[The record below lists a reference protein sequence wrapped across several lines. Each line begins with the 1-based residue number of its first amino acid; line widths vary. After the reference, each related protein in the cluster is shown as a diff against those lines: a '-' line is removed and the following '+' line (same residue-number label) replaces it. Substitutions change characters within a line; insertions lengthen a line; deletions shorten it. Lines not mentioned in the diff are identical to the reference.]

1 MFSPSMRLRPPP
13 SPGAGRVV
21 RPRLRCAALLAVL
34 VLLLAGSACAG
45 SSARDDDPLA
55 ESPRPDDGH
64 SVDPSEVTT
73 TTTTTTS
80 LAVEP
85 AGRVLVLG
93 DSGMFDAAPA
103 VVAMFQ
109 STGAE
114 AVDGSRRGL
123 GLTRV
128 GFESESSPFAE
139 EWARMVEADDPE
151 LVVVMLGVWDGG
163 FVELYGADAYAEVV
177 EQAVAVL
184 TAGGSRV
191 LWLSTPPDR
200 FVTERPADQVF
211 EQVASNHPGR
221 VFYADIDAAV
231 RAPDGTIPVAYR
243 AVDGTLVRLRKNDG
257 WHFCPDGAAA
267 VATEIGRLAV
277 ERGLSWPA
285 GNEWLRGAWRDAG
298 VFDYPECGP

>member
-1 MFSPSMRLRPPP
+1 MFPPSMRLRPPP
-13 SPGAGRVV
+13 SPDVGRVV
-21 RPRLRCAALLAVL
+21 RPPLGCVAVLVVL
-34 VLLLAGSACAG
+34 VLLLAVSACAG
-45 SSARDDDPLA
+45 PSAGDDRPLA
-55 ESPRPDDGH
+55 VSPRPDDAD
-64 SVDPSEVTT
+64 SVAPSEVSTT
-73 TTTTTTS
+73 TI

-109 STGAE
+109 SAGAE

-163 FVELYGADAYAEVV
+163 FVELYGADAYADVV

-184 TAGGSRV
+184 TERGARV

-200 FVTERPADQVF
+200 VVTDRPADHVF
-211 EQVASNHPGR
+211 EQVAAKHPGR

-231 RAPDGTIPVAYR
+231 RAPDGTMPATYP
-243 AVDGTLVRLRKNDG
+243 ALDGTLVRLRKNDG
-257 WHFCPDGAAA
+257 WHFCADGAAA
-267 VATEIGRLAV
+267 VAAEIGRLAV
-277 ERGLSWPA
+277 ERGLARPA
-285 GNEWLRGAWRDAG
+285 GTEWLRGSWRDAG

>member
-1 MFSPSMRLRPPP
+1 MFPPSMRLRPPP
-13 SPGAGRVV
+13 SPDVGRVV
-21 RPRLRCAALLAVL
+21 RPPLGCVAVLVAL
-34 VLLLAGSACAG
+34 VLLLAVSACAG
-45 SSARDDDPLA
+45 PSAGDDRPLA
-55 ESPRPDDGH
+55 VSPRPDDAD
-64 SVDPSEVTT
+64 SVAPSEVSTT
-73 TTTTTTS
+73 TI

-109 STGAE
+109 SAGAE

-177 EQAVAVL
+177 ELAVAVL
-184 TAGGSRV
+184 TDRGARV

-200 FVTERPADQVF
+200 VVTERPADHVF
-211 EQVASNHPGR
+211 EQVAAKHPGR

-231 RAPDGTIPVAYR
+231 RAPDGTMPATYP
-243 AVDGTLVRLRKNDG
+243 ALDGTLVRLRKNDG

-267 VATEIGRLAV
+267 VAAEIGRLAV
-277 ERGLSWPA
+277 GRGLARPA
-285 GNEWLRGAWRDAG
+285 GTEWLRGSWRDAG

>member
-1 MFSPSMRLRPPP
+1 MFPPSMRLRPPP

-21 RPRLRCAALLAVL
+21 RPPLGCVAVLVVL

-45 SSARDDDPLA
+45 PSAGDDRPLA
-55 ESPRPDDGH
+55 VSPQPDDATPTA
-64 SVDPSEVTT
+64 PSEVS
-73 TTTTTTS
+73 TTTS

-103 VVAMFQ
+103 VVAMFR
-109 STGAE
+109 SAGAE

-139 EWARMVEADDPE
+139 EWAQMVQSDDPD

-163 FVELYGADAYAEVV
+163 FVELYGADAYADVV

-184 TAGGSRV
+184 TERGARV

-200 FVTERPADQVF
+200 VVTDRPADHVF
-211 EQVASNHPGR
+211 EQVAAKHPGR

-231 RAPDGTIPVAYR
+231 RAPDGTIPATYL

-277 ERGLSWPA
+277 ERGLARPA
-285 GNEWLRGAWRDAG
+285 GIEWLRGSWRDAG

>member
-1 MFSPSMRLRPPP
+1 MFPPSMRLRPPP
-13 SPGAGRVV
+13 SPDVGRVV
-21 RPRLRCAALLAVL
+21 RPPLGCVAVLVVL
-34 VLLLAGSACAG
+34 VLLLAVSACAG
-45 SSARDDDPLA
+45 PSAGDDRPLA
-55 ESPRPDDGH
+55 VSPRPDDAD
-64 SVDPSEVTT
+64 SVAPSEVSTT
-73 TTTTTTS
+73 TI

-109 STGAE
+109 SAGAE

-177 EQAVAVL
+177 ELAVAVL
-184 TAGGSRV
+184 TDRGARV

-200 FVTERPADQVF
+200 IVTERPADHVF
-211 EQVASNHPGR
+211 EQVAAKHPGR

-231 RAPDGTIPVAYR
+231 RAPDGTMPATYP
-243 AVDGTLVRLRKNDG
+243 ALDGTLVRLRKNDG

-267 VATEIGRLAV
+267 VAAEIGRLAV
-277 ERGLSWPA
+277 ERGLARPA
-285 GNEWLRGAWRDAG
+285 GTEWLRGSWRDAG

>member
-1 MFSPSMRLRPPP
+1 MFPPSMRLRPPP
-13 SPGAGRVV
+13 SPDVGRVV
-21 RPRLRCAALLAVL
+21 RPPLGCVAVLVVL
-34 VLLLAGSACAG
+34 VLLLAVSACAG
-45 SSARDDDPLA
+45 PSAGDDRPLA
-55 ESPRPDDGH
+55 VSPRPDDAE
-64 SVDPSEVTT
+64 SVAPSEVSTT
-73 TTTTTTS
+73 TI

-109 STGAE
+109 SAGAE

-177 EQAVAVL
+177 ELAVAVL
-184 TAGGSRV
+184 TDRGARV

-200 FVTERPADQVF
+200 VVTERPADHVF
-211 EQVASNHPGR
+211 EQVAAKHPGR

-231 RAPDGTIPVAYR
+231 RAPDGTMPATYP
-243 AVDGTLVRLRKNDG
+243 ALDGTLVRLRKNDG

-267 VATEIGRLAV
+267 VAAEIGRLAV
-277 ERGLSWPA
+277 ERGLARPA
-285 GNEWLRGAWRDAG
+285 GTEWLRGSWRDAG

>member
-1 MFSPSMRLRPPP
+1 MFPPSMRLRPPP
-13 SPGAGRVV
+13 SPDVGRVV
-21 RPRLRCAALLAVL
+21 RPPLGCVAVLVVL
-34 VLLLAGSACAG
+34 VLLLAVSACAG
-45 SSARDDDPLA
+45 PSAGDDRPLA
-55 ESPRPDDGH
+55 VSPRPDDAD
-64 SVDPSEVTT
+64 SVAPSEVSTT
-73 TTTTTTS
+73 TI

-109 STGAE
+109 SAGAE
-114 AVDGSRRGL
+114 AVDGSLRGL

-177 EQAVAVL
+177 ELAVAVL
-184 TAGGSRV
+184 TDRGARV

-200 FVTERPADQVF
+200 VVTERPADHVF
-211 EQVASNHPGR
+211 EQVAAKHPGR

-231 RAPDGTIPVAYR
+231 RAPDGTMPATYP
-243 AVDGTLVRLRKNDG
+243 ALDGTLVRLRKNDG

-267 VATEIGRLAV
+267 VAAEIGRLAV
-277 ERGLSWPA
+277 ERGLARPA
-285 GNEWLRGAWRDAG
+285 GTEWLRGSWRDAG

>member
-1 MFSPSMRLRPPP
+1 MFPPSMRLRPPP

-21 RPRLRCAALLAVL
+21 RPPLGCVAVLVVL

-45 SSARDDDPLA
+45 PSAGDDRPLA
-55 ESPRPDDGH
+55 VSPQPDDATPTA
-64 SVDPSEVTT
+64 PSEVS
-73 TTTTTTS
+73 TTTS

-103 VVAMFQ
+103 VVAMFR

-163 FVELYGADAYAEVV
+163 FVELYGADAYADVV

-184 TAGGSRV
+184 TERGARV

-200 FVTERPADQVF
+200 VVTDRPADHVF
-211 EQVASNHPGR
+211 EQVAAKHPGR

-231 RAPDGTIPVAYR
+231 RAPYL

-277 ERGLSWPA
+277 ERGLARPA
-285 GNEWLRGAWRDAG
+285 GIEWLRGSWRDAG